1 MSYTIDTAGNLY
13 VSGAYQNMVVAAPNG
28 ITNTYNG
35 AAIDV
40 LDITG
45 GIETRLAAI
54 EQQLMILTRDLS
66 LEAAYPALKEAY
78 DAYQLV
84 LAMVKENK
92 K

>member
-1 MSYTIDTAGNLY
+1 MQYTINTAGNLY
-13 VSGAYQNMVVAAPNG
+13 GSGVYQSMADDTTNG
-28 ITNTYNG
+28 ITNTYTG
-35 AAIDV
+35 ATIDV
-40 LDITG
+40 PG
-45 GIETRLAAI
+45 NAGRIETRLAAI

>member
-1 MSYTIDTAGNLY
+1 MSYTNDTAGNLH
-13 VSGAYQNMVVAAPNG
+13 VSGAYQKVVAPVTSS
-28 ITNTYNG
+28 ITNTFNG
-35 AAIDV
+35 ATIDV

-45 GIETRLAAI
+45 RIETRLAAI